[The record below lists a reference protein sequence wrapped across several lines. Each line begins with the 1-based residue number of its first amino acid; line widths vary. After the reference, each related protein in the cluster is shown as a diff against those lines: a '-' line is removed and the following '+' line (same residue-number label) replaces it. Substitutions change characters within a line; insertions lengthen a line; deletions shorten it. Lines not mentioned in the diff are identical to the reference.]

1 MMRNNSAS
9 DSCSIDVMR
18 SAASATSNALTVWP
32 KTLAV
37 ASLGVISPEETARG
51 AGNLINLDSSLRDV
65 KQDESNNEVAPSR
78 GDEQID
84 DVLDGLVGAV
94 VGGFKSAVWAILRI
108 RTAVEAAV
116 GKWSAQP
123 FVEEQK

>member
-1 MMRNNSAS
+1 MLLPGTNLPYKGIEPCRQKPQGNQ
-9 DSCSIDVMR
+9 R
-18 SAASATSNALTVWP
+18 L
-32 KTLAV
+32 LV
-37 ASLGVISPEETARG
+37 AWV
-51 AGNLINLDSSLRDV
+51 DSSLRDV

-94 VGGFKSAVWAILRI
+94 VGGFKSAVWAILRV